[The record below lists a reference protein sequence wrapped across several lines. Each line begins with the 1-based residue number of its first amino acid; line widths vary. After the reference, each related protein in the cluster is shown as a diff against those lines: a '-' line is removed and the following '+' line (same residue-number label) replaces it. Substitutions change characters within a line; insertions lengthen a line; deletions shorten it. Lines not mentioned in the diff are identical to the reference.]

1 MVSGEKLDL
10 IIGKLGFQN
19 SHHAEAVGF
28 SNAIWIGWRDSV
40 NVEIKS
46 WNKEVYGHIFTRKK
60 IMSCKLENIEI
71 EHNRTNSDYPK
82 QVDMDIREELENE
95 LHHEKVLWQQKARC
109 QGKISLRVLF
119 FRLNDKDFNFLNTP
133 VSDEEIKIA
142 LFDMT
147 PLKALGSDGY
157 HALFYQS
164 QWENVGDS
172 VIVDRFKVVS
182 SRLIASEQTSFVA
195 RRNITDNIVIAQE
208 VIHSIRGTQ
217 KNMQCMAIKVDLEKA
232 YDRLGHSICNTN
244 EVGNCSPIR
253 QAQDGPLLSYL
264 FFANGLILFGHTDD
278 NQTCVM
284 KDILDE
290 FCDYSIYQINIQ
302 KTNIFFSKS
311 VDDSLGR
318 CISDFLGFPEVINLG
333 HYLGVPLLHDKVTSS
348 TLRFV
353 VDTVHSKL
361 TSWNTKQLSF
371 VGKVTLAQSI
381 LLSIPICFMQTMM
394 VPKGICAEIECMLR
408 KFVLGIS

>member
-1 MVSGEKLDL
+1 MV
-10 IIGKLGFQN
+10 
-19 SHHAEAVGF
+19 
-28 SNAIWIGWRDSV
+28 
-40 NVEIKS
+40 
-46 WNKEVYGHIFTRKK
+46 
-60 IMSCKLENIEI
+60 M
-71 EHNRTNSDYPK
+71 
-82 QVDMDIREELENE
+82 
-95 LHHEKVLWQQKARC
+95 KA
-109 QGKISLRVLF
+109 
-119 FRLNDKDFNFLNTP
+119 
-133 VSDEEIKIA
+133 
-142 LFDMT
+142 
-147 PLKALGSDGY
+147 
-157 HALFYQS
+157 
-164 QWENVGDS
+164 
-172 VIVDRFKVVS
+172 IVDRFKVVS

-208 VIHSIRGTQ
+208 VIHSMRGTQ

-232 YDRLGHSICNTN
+232 YDRVRWDFIDASLQAAF
-244 EVGNCSPIR
+244 GNWSPIR
-253 QAQDGPLLSYL
+253 QAQDGPLLSHL

-290 FCDYSIYQINIQ
+290 FCDYSIYRINIQ

-361 TSWNTKQLSF
+361 TSWNTRQLSF